1 MAAVQLANCS
11 QVLQC
16 LAHDGYTDTA
26 EAFAQE
32 VQAQRKALLIDPKQ
46 TPRPFKFTQNNDASF
61 RNQIRNSILEG
72 DIETALRITK
82 EHFPKVLVDNRK
94 TYFHLRVRQ
103 FIEMVKRDADLQ
115 SGKDKDRGMRDKMA
129 PNGDADADDWLSE
142 TMQQEMEL
150 DPPAQNDS
158 DADSYDR
165 METDE
170 AHSNGSTNNA
180 GTNSNGTN
188 GASEQDAVD
197 AIQFGKDVKREFQL
211 DADREMQKEL
221 EDAFA
226 LLSYEDPAAWPD
238 VSWMLRQEKRVE
250 VADELNSAIL
260 GMLYPTSLPVAD
272 AEHEKRKMAKGMDA
286 NGEIVSLGKAP
297 AAALD
302 RLIQQTTVLID
313 MLAHQKPTTTPATLV
328 NVQDYLKPEAPPKN
342 FDV

>member
-1 MAAVQLANCS
+1 MQLANCS
-11 QVLQC
+11 QVLQY
-16 LAHDGYTDTA
+16 LAHDGYADTA
-26 EAFAQE
+26 EVFAQE
-32 VQAQRKALLIDPKQ
+32 VQAERKALLIDPKQ

-82 EHFPKVLVDNRK
+82 EHFPKVLVDNRR

-115 SGKDKDRGMRDKMA
+115 SGKGKNREMRNKETA
-129 PNGDADADDWLSE
+129 LNGDADADDWLSE

-170 AHSNGSTNNA
+170 AHSNGSTNNT
-180 GTNSNGTN
+180 GTNANDTN
-188 GASEQDAVD
+188 GASARDAVD

-260 GMLYPTSLPVAD
+260 GMLCPTSIPVAD
-272 AEHEKRKMAKGMDA
+272 AEVEKRKTAKGMDA
-286 NGEIVSLGKAP
+286 NG
-297 AAALD
+297 
-302 RLIQQTTVLID
+302 
-313 MLAHQKPTTTPATLV
+313 
-328 NVQDYLKPEAPPKN
+328 
-342 FDV
+342 

>member
-1 MAAVQLANCS
+1 MLLANCS
-11 QVLQC
+11 QVLQY
-16 LAHDGYTDTA
+16 LAHDGYADTA

-32 VQAQRKALLIDPKQ
+32 VQAERKALLIDPKQ
-46 TPRPFKFTQNNDASF
+46 TPRPFRFTQNNDASF

-72 DIETALRITK
+72 DIETALQITK

-115 SGKDKDRGMRDKMA
+115 SGKGKDREMA
-129 PNGDADADDWLSE
+129 LNGDADADDWLSE

-170 AHSNGSTNNA
+170 AHSNGNTINA
-180 GTNSNGTN
+180 STNSNDTN
-188 GASEQDAVD
+188 GASAQDAVD

-238 VSWMLRQEKRVE
+238 VSWMLKQEKRVE

-272 AEHEKRKMAKGMDA
+272 AELEKRKTAKG
-286 NGEIVSLGKAP
+286 I
-297 AAALD
+297 
-302 RLIQQTTVLID
+302 TV
-313 MLAHQKPTTTPATLV
+313 K
-328 NVQDYLKPEAPPKN
+328 
-342 FDV
+342 